1 MHDEPEFGSQPFPRA
16 PLIAAAILIAA
27 TLIGVGIARY
37 TGFDPRVAPPAPSLE
52 SRMLSFTPRDDGALV
67 VVDADSQQEVYVL
80 PAGED
85 GFLRAS
91 LRSIARERKRQGI
104 PEAAPYQLIAHRD
117 GHLSLIDPP
126 TGRSFDLGSFG
137 TTNAATFAR
146 LLPSATQAAMAAPV
160 TPAPPASPA
169 SPGR

>member
-52 SRMLSFTPRDDGALV
+52 SRMLSFTPRADGSLV
-67 VVDADSQQEVYVL
+67 VIDADSRQEVYVL

-91 LRSIARERKRQGI
+91 LHSIARERKRQGI
-104 PEAAPYQLIAHRD
+104 PDDAPYQLIAHRD
-117 GHLSLIDPP
+117 GHLSLVDTP

-137 TTNAATFAR
+137 GSNAAVFAR
-146 LLPSATQAAMAAPV
+146 LLPSATAA
-160 TPAPPASPA
+160 
-169 SPGR
+169 R